1 MPTPEDKELGEFES
15 HFSDCYL
22 SAIPR
27 LLDAS
32 GCYLA
37 FLCMVSAVDALAG
50 LVAPKRGAGERFESF
65 VGEFFPSELRN
76 RGRDLWAMRNLMVH
90 ALNPGPFALTAGQPQ
105 AHLTPFGSATG
116 LNAEN
121 FFDALKQAA
130 SEYFLRVRTDEALR
144 KSFEYRVR
152 SKDGGAPETF
162 TVHEY

>member
-1 MPTPEDKELGEFES
+1 MPTPQDNALSEFER
-15 HFSDCYL
+15 HFHDCYL
-22 SAIPR
+22 TAIPR
-27 LLDAS
+27 LLDES

-37 FLCMVSAVDALAG
+37 FLSMVSAVDVLAG
-50 LVAPKRGAGERFESF
+50 LVAAKCGAGERFESF

-76 RGRDLWAMRNLMVH
+76 RGRDLWEMRNLMVH

-105 AHLTPFGSATG
+105 AHLTPFGTATR

-121 FFDALKQAA
+121 FFDALKRAA

-144 KSFEYRVR
+144 KSFAYRVR

-162 TVHEY
+162 TVQEY